1 MKFFIHLCLWLL
13 KQQTR
18 KRKRK
23 CILCHFWN
31 TPFGVFFGALS
42 QKLEVLLSIFCGT
55 KITLEWITFLP
66 RVPATKY
73 TPSLVATAWYLRQ
86 RNYARP
92 QGCKVGASI
101 KKNGEQRELFV
112 APAWATNQSNSMRLW
127 LRPWECK
134 PRDLWALTPNLE
146 S

>member
-55 KITLEWITFLP
+55 KITLKWITFLP
-66 RVPATKY
+66 
-73 TPSLVATAWYLRQ
+73 TPFL
-86 RNYARP
+86 
-92 QGCKVGASI
+92 
-101 KKNGEQRELFV
+101 
-112 APAWATNQSNSMRLW
+112 
-127 LRPWECK
+127 
-134 PRDLWALTPNLE
+134 DLPPPIMPYPPINM
-146 S
+146 